1 MGCRTKD
8 QVQDCVHE
16 LSDDRHLRL
25 GVNSLA
31 RTEEVLGSESVR
43 VEITTILVAVAV
55 VARLARTAG
64 GVASARSVGR
74 ARVGSE
80 GSRDRVLIM
89 EGQQVCRA
97 EAVMGYTYSLP
108 DIHLSTARAAVAG
121 S

>member
-1 MGCRTKD
+1 MYRST
-8 QVQDCVHE
+8 
-16 LSDDRHLRL
+16 L
-25 GVNSLA
+25 GIAAVPN
-31 RTEEVLGSESVR
+31 LGS
-43 VEITTILVAVAV
+43 
-55 VARLARTAG
+55 RTAG